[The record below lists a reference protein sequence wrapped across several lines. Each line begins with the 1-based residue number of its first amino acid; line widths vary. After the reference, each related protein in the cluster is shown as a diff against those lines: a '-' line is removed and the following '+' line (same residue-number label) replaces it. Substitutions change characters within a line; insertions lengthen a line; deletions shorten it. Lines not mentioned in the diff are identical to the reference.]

1 MSDQYRKLEM
11 IRSIEH
17 LQLSNTLISALDDA
31 ETAAFVEN
39 AVHELMRYA
48 EQWN

>member
-1 MSDQYRKLEM
+1 MSDQYRKNAM
-11 IRSIEH
+11 IRSIKH
-17 LQLSNTLISALDDA
+17 LQLSNSLISALDD
-31 ETAAFVEN
+31 EKTAACVEH